1 MTTKLISWNVNG
13 IRSVL
18 SKGFH
23 DFVQKENPDI
33 ICLQEIKANKEQV
46 DLQLPQYPHHLWHSA
61 KKPGY
66 SGTAIFS
73 KVKPINITYGGTL
86 EESTTEGRIIA
97 AEFEKYYV
105 INVYTPN
112 SQRGLTRLDFR
123 QKWDEEFFKF
133 VKNLEKNKPVVFC
146 GDLNVAHREIDLAN
160 PKSNHENPGF
170 TDQERAAFSRVVENG
185 FIDTFREFNNEPEQY
200 TWWSYMFNARAKN
213 IGWRI
218 DYFCVSVK
226 LKKHLKSAH
235 IHSTIHGSDHCPVSI
250 ELHF

>member
-146 GDLNVAHREIDLAN
+146 GDLNVAHREMDLLIL
-160 PKSNHENPGF
+160 SENL
-170 TDQERAAFSRVVENG
+170 
-185 FIDTFREFNNEPEQY
+185 INNLISILGGVICLTPE
-200 TWWSYMFNARAKN
+200 
-213 IGWRI
+213 IRI
-218 DYFCVSVK
+218 LDGELIIFAS
-226 LKKHLKSAH
+226 LKY
-235 IHSTIHGSDHCPVSI
+235 
-250 ELHF
+250 